1 MTNNRSPTSSM
12 SPEAEGIQQLSS
24 PVSSSS
30 SITAMTTPH
39 VSPTSSHLNA
49 SGMIPHSIPTSTS
62 TTDIT
67 TSPAT
72 PTTAAAIHSKGDED
86 PMESLDPI
94 ALKRR
99 QNTVA
104 ARRTRQ
110 RKLEHVRSL
119 EAEVVALRG
128 ERDALKERCGV
139 LEERV
144 GFLKGMV
151 VGGQQQRVGAG
162 GVD

>member
-1 MTNNRSPTSSM
+1 
-12 SPEAEGIQQLSS
+12 
-24 PVSSSS
+24 
-30 SITAMTTPH
+30 
-39 VSPTSSHLNA
+39 
-49 SGMIPHSIPTSTS
+49 
-62 TTDIT
+62 
-67 TSPAT
+67 
-72 PTTAAAIHSKGDED
+72 
-86 PMESLDPI
+86 MESLDPI

-162 GVD
+162 EVD